1 MRMLIATYHVS
12 SGFKVPPHIPLLS
25 VEENR
30 EGPCGSS
37 RPWSWWIK
45 YDTLHYY
52 DAEGKEHLIE
62 PEYRAYE
69 SDFKHTDEQKFED
82 DPDFD
87 DEEKDTC
94 CKDIT
99 KDTPCK
105 YYCDIHEN
113 THLCHD
119 GDEGFYCY
127 DCDNEEEPAPVPV
140 KQKKKPK
147 LAPVAKKEGNGAL
160 WCRQCKGEGGWC
172 CQQFSNEVD

>member
-1 MRMLIATYHVS
+1 MKGAPAQTTYTYFKMRMLIATYYVS
-12 SGFKVPPHIPLLS
+12 SGFKVPAHIPLLS

-30 EGPCGSS
+30 KGQCGSS

-52 DAEGKEHLIE
+52 DDKGVEHLIE

-87 DEEKDTC
+87 DEE
-94 CKDIT
+94 
-99 KDTPCK
+99 
-105 YYCDIHEN
+105 
-113 THLCHD
+113 
-119 GDEGFYCY
+119 
-127 DCDNEEEPAPVPV
+127 EEEPAPVPV

-147 LAPVAKKEGNGAL
+147 LAPATKKEGNGAL
-160 WCRQCKGEGGWC
+160 WCLQCKGEGGWC
-172 CQQFSNEVD
+172 CQQFSMEVN